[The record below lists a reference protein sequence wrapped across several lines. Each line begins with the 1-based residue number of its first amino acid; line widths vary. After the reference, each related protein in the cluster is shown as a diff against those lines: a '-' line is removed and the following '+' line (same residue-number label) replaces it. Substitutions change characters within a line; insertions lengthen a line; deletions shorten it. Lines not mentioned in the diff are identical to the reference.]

1 MFFFLRGFLI
11 IVAVSFTLGA
21 YAQSN
26 AKAARRYTD
35 KALEYFK
42 AEDYETA
49 LTYFLKSDSLD
60 GNDQE
65 VSYLIS
71 LSYIRSDQK
80 LKALPFLLKAKAG
93 GIKEPVLDFYL
104 GEAYHLSHK
113 FEEAIE
119 HLSLYRS
126 KLRSSDKENIRTVE
140 DLIQNCK
147 NGMELM
153 KTPVEV
159 KIKNLGPVIN
169 SPYPDYV
176 PALTADESVLIF
188 TSRRDNSTGGI
199 KIDNQYFE
207 DIYIS
212 TRKGNSWTPPEKL
225 GNEINTPS
233 HDACVGIS
241 PDGQQVF
248 IYKVE
253 EGKYYGDLYVST
265 LTGETWSKPKSLG
278 PNINTPYWEPCA
290 TITADHK
297 TLFFVSNK
305 KGGVGGTD
313 IYMSK
318 RQPNGEFGP
327 AKLLGLEINTPKDEF
342 SPFIHPDGKTLYF
355 SSKGHNSMGGYDIF
369 SCTINPETGQ
379 VLTKPVNLGYPINT
393 ADDEVYFVWSAD
405 NKRAYFS
412 SEREGGIGEKDLY
425 VLERSQAE
433 AALVMLKGSVYGC
446 DNKKPIAASIVVTD
460 NATGKVIGNY
470 SSNSSTG
477 KYIVLLP
484 AGKNYG
490 IAVEAPGYV
499 FYSKNIDIP
508 FLDHYKEIGDEI
520 CMEGLKKGTVMVLRN
535 VFFDVDK
542 ATLRK
547 ESEAELERVYEILSS
562 NPSIKMLISGHTDSD
577 GNDDYNLKLSEN
589 RAHAVKDYLINKG
602 IASERLTYKGY
613 GETKPVAPNDT
624 PENKQLNRRT
634 EIEIVE

>member
-1 MFFFLRGFLI
+1 MSFFLRGVLI
-11 IVAVSFTLGA
+11 LIAMTSALSA
-21 YAQSN
+21 YSQNNLKS
-26 AKAARRYTD
+26 ARKYTD

-60 GNDQE
+60 GNDQD

-71 LSYIRSDQK
+71 LSFFRSDQK

-93 GIKEPVLDFYL
+93 GIKEPELDLYL

-113 FEEAIE
+113 FEKAIE
-119 HLSLYRS
+119 HLNLYRS
-126 KLRSSDKENIRTVE
+126 TLRSSEKEKIKEVD

-147 NGMELM
+147 NGIELV
-153 KTPVEV
+153 KAPVEV
-159 KIKNLGPVIN
+159 KIKNLGNTIN
-169 SPYPDYV
+169 SSFPDYV
-176 PALTADESVLIF
+176 PALSADESLLIF
-188 TSRRDNSTGGI
+188 TSRRENSTGGL
-199 KIDNQYFE
+199 KVNNMYFE

-212 TRKGNSWTPPEKL
+212 TKKGDKWTTPEKL

-241 PDGQQVF
+241 PDGQQIF
-248 IYKVE
+248 IYKDGGE
-253 EGKYYGDLYVST
+253 YFGDLFVST
-265 LTGETWSKPKSLG
+265 LSGKTWSKPKSLG
-278 PNINTPYWEPCA
+278 PNINTRSWEPCA
-290 TITADHK
+290 TITADQK
-297 TLFFVSNK
+297 VLFFVSNK
-305 KGGVGGTD
+305 KGGIGGTD
-313 IYMSK
+313 LYMSK

-327 AKLLGLEINTPKDEF
+327 ATILSTEINTSKDEF

-369 SCTINPETGQ
+369 SCTINTETGQ
-379 VLTKPVNLGYPINT
+379 VLSKPVNLGYPINT
-393 ADDEVYFVWSAD
+393 ADDEVYFAWSAD
-405 NKRAYFS
+405 NRRAYFA
-412 SEREGGIGEKDLY
+412 SERTGGVGEKDLY
-425 VLERSQAE
+425 VLERPKAE
-433 AALVMLKGSVYGC
+433 ASLVMLKGTIIGC
-446 DNKKPIAASIVVTD
+446 DSKKPVAASIIVTD
-460 NATGKVIGNY
+460 IATGKEIGKY

-477 KYIVLLP
+477 KYIVILP

-490 IAVEAPGYV
+490 ITVEAPGYV

-508 FLDHYKEIGDEI
+508 FLDHYKEIDDEI
-520 CMEGLKKGTVMVLRN
+520 CMEGLKKGTVFVLRN

-547 ESEAELERVYEILSS
+547 ESEAELERVHEILTS

-589 RAHAVKDYLINKG
+589 RAHAVKDYLISKG
-602 IASERLTYKGY
+602 VSAERLFYKGY
-613 GETKPVAPNDT
+613 GESKPIAPNDS
-624 PENKQLNRRT
+624 PDNKQMNRRT

>member
-1 MFFFLRGFLI
+1 MTFFLRGALI
-11 IVAVSFTLGA
+11 LIAMTSTLAA
-21 YAQSN
+21 YSQNS
-26 AKAARRYTD
+26 KAARKYTD

-42 AEDYETA
+42 TEDYETA

-60 GNDQE
+60 GNDKD

-71 LSYIRSDQK
+71 LSFFRSDQK

-93 GIKEPVLDFYL
+93 GIKEPELEFYL

-113 FEEAIE
+113 FDKAIE
-119 HLSLYRS
+119 HLTLYRS
-126 KLRSSDKENIRTVE
+126 TLRSSEKEKLREVD

-147 NGMELM
+147 NGIELV

-159 KIKNLGPVIN
+159 KIKNLGNVIN
-169 SPYPDYV
+169 STFPDYM
-176 PALTADESVLIF
+176 PALSADESMLIF
-188 TSRRDNSTGGI
+188 TSRRDNSTGGL
-199 KIDNQYFE
+199 KMNNLYFE

-212 TRKGNSWTPPEKL
+212 NKKDNKWTSPEKL

-241 PDGQQVF
+241 PDGQQIF

-253 EGKYYGDLYVST
+253 EGKYYGDLYVSN
-265 LTGETWSKPKSLG
+265 LSGKTWSKPKSLG
-278 PNINTPYWEPCA
+278 SNINTPFWEPCA
-290 TITADHK
+290 TITSDQK
-297 TLFFVSNK
+297 VLFFVSNK
-305 KGGVGGTD
+305 KGGIGGTD

-327 AKLLGLEINTPKDEF
+327 ATILSTDINTSKDEF

-369 SCTINPETGQ
+369 SCTINTETGQ
-379 VLTKPVNLGYPINT
+379 VISKPVNLGYPINT
-393 ADDEVYFVWSAD
+393 ADDEVYFSWSAD
-405 NKRAYFS
+405 NRRAYFS
-412 SEREGGIGEKDLY
+412 SERAGGVGEKDLY
-425 VLERSQAE
+425 VLERPKAE
-433 AALVMLKGSVYGC
+433 ASLVMLKGTINGC
-446 DNKKPIAASIVVTD
+446 ENKRPVAASIIVTD
-460 NATGKVIGNY
+460 IATGKEIGKY

-477 KYIVLLP
+477 KYIVILP

-490 IAVEAPGYV
+490 ITVEAPGYV

-508 FLDHYKEIGDEI
+508 FLDHYKEIDDEI
-520 CMEGLKKGTVMVLRN
+520 CMEGLKKGTVFVLRN

-547 ESEAELERVYEILSS
+547 ESEAELERVHEILTS

-589 RAHAVKDYLINKG
+589 RAHAVKDYLITKG
-602 IASERLTYKGY
+602 VSAERLSYKGY
-613 GETKPVAPNDT
+613 GETKPVAPNDS
-624 PENKQLNRRT
+624 PDNKQLNRRT